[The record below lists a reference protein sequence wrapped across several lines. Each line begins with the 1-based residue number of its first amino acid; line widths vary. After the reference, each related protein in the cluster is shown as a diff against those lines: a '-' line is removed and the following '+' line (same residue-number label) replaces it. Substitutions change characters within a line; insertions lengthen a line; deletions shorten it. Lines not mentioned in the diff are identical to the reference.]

1 VLRSR
6 YTYRNDNNGGLR
18 SVSLTAINKHII
30 GYLSGVTP
38 ALVGPLPIIVRRH
51 SGSSPRPIYVRTFL
65 LGMTGV
71 RSHLRSF
78 FWE

>member
-1 VLRSR
+1 VLRPR
-6 YTYRNDNNGGLR
+6 YTYRNDNSGGLG
-18 SVSLTAINKHII
+18 SVSLTAINKHIT
-30 GYLSGVTP
+30 GYLSG

-65 LGMTGV
+65 LGKTGV
-71 RSHLRSF
+71 RSRLRLF